1 MKKDVFLV
9 IIASIIVVAIV
20 YLYNTKVNPK
30 EISKKIDEFVEPEL
44 EKKYGFV
51 VDSFLI
57 LSDTVRPGETL
68 GTIMS
73 KYGITAIEVDRISK
87 MSCDTFNLTLL
98 HVGQPYTVFQDTL
111 CDSIAKTKYFVY
123 ENGNVVYTL
132 YDFSKADTIH
142 ALKLRKNV
150 DTLQKSASGII
161 DYSLWNT
168 LNDQGINWQL
178 AIAMSQTFAWTIDF
192 YGLQKGDAFKVL
204 YTELFVEDNSIG
216 IDEVKAGLFIHNERE
231 FWAIPFTMDSCNQMF
246 FDKEGNSVQKTF
258 LKAPLKY
265 TAISSR
271 YSHARMH
278 PIFHKVTE
286 HLAVDYSAPMG
297 TPIYSASD
305 GTIVFRG
312 WGTGAG
318 NMVKVRHNSVYSTVY
333 MHMSRFG
340 DYNVGDYVKM
350 GDVIGYVGSTGWS
363 TGPHLHYEIHE
374 NGYKIDPL
382 LFEAPPAEPVPPEQM
397 DRFNKEKQKWIDEI
411 NKIEFPTLEI

>member
-1 MKKDVFLV
+1 
-9 IIASIIVVAIV
+9 
-20 YLYNTKVNPK
+20 
-30 EISKKIDEFVEPEL
+30 
-44 EKKYGFV
+44 
-51 VDSFLI
+51 
-57 LSDTVRPGETL
+57 
-68 GTIMS
+68 
-73 KYGITAIEVDRISK
+73 
-87 MSCDTFNLTLL
+87 
-98 HVGQPYTVFQDTL
+98 
-111 CDSIAKTKYFVY
+111 
-123 ENGNVVYTL
+123 
-132 YDFSKADTIH
+132 
-142 ALKLRKNV
+142 
-150 DTLQKSASGII
+150 
-161 DYSLWNT
+161 
-168 LNDQGINWQL
+168 
-178 AIAMSQTFAWTIDF
+178 
-192 YGLQKGDAFKVL
+192 
-204 YTELFVEDNSIG
+204 
-216 IDEVKAGLFIHNERE
+216 
-231 FWAIPFTMDSCNQMF
+231 
-246 FDKEGNSVQKTF
+246 
-258 LKAPLKY
+258 
-265 TAISSR
+265 
-271 YSHARMH
+271 MH

>member
-216 IDEVKAGLFIHNERE
+216 IDEVKAGLFIQR
-231 FWAIPFTMDSCNQMF
+231 T
-246 FDKEGNSVQKTF
+246 
-258 LKAPLKY
+258 
-265 TAISSR
+265 
-271 YSHARMH
+271 
-278 PIFHKVTE
+278 
-286 HLAVDYSAPMG
+286 
-297 TPIYSASD
+297 
-305 GTIVFRG
+305 
-312 WGTGAG
+312 
-318 NMVKVRHNSVYSTVY
+318 
-333 MHMSRFG
+333 
-340 DYNVGDYVKM
+340 
-350 GDVIGYVGSTGWS
+350 
-363 TGPHLHYEIHE
+363 
-374 NGYKIDPL
+374 
-382 LFEAPPAEPVPPEQM
+382 
-397 DRFNKEKQKWIDEI
+397 
-411 NKIEFPTLEI
+411 